1 MYHILPN
8 GQNEYQRSCA
18 ISECMPNYNRRKV
31 IGYSAAAFG
40 ASAAGCLSTAQA
52 SSTDDESEELEVIGD
67 DPDLPTVAILAT
79 GGTIAAEGDDGDL
92 TGYSAGEVEGV
103 ELVSGVPQ
111 ILDHAN
117 VVVDQITN
125 VGSSSITEDELL
137 DLAHRANELLSQ
149 DDPEIAGVVITHGTW
164 TLEETTWFMNL
175 TVDSEKPVVS
185 VGAQRPPTA
194 ISPDGPL
201 NLVNAVRVAAAE
213 NARGKGA
220 MLVMNE
226 EINAARDVTKANAY
240 RVNAFRSGEL
250 GVLGYADDDKIVFNR
265 EPASSYHTYN
275 SEFDVTGMDELPNV
289 GIVMSHQ
296 EASGVALDAL
306 VEEGYDGVVV
316 HGHGSGGLAPDMRET
331 VQEKEYDIPIVRTA
345 QSMNSRIQD
354 SEGYRDDGIISGE
367 DLSPLHAR
375 ILLRLALT
383 ETDEFEE
390 FVRIFQEY

>member
-1 MYHILPN
+1 MSKH
-8 GQNEYQRSCA
+8 
-18 ISECMPNYNRRKV
+18 NRRTV
-31 IGYSAAAFG
+31 LGYSAAAMG
-40 ASAAGCLSTAQA
+40 VGAAGCLSTAEA
-52 SSTDDESEELEVIGD
+52 NSEDEESDELEIIGD

-103 ELVSGVPQ
+103 ELVSGVPE

-117 VVVDQITN
+117 VIVEQIAN

-137 DLAHRANELLSQ
+137 DLAHQANELLSQ

-226 EINAARDVTKANAY
+226 EINAARDVTKSNAY

-250 GVLGYADDDKIVFNR
+250 GVLGYADADEIVFNR
-265 EPASSYHTYN
+265 EPTSSRHTYN
-275 SEFDVTGMDELPNV
+275 SEFDVSGMEELPSV

-316 HGHGSGGLAPDMRET
+316 HGHGSGGLAPEMRET
-331 VQEKEYDIPIVRTA
+331 VQEEDYDIPIVRTA

-354 SEGYRDDGIISGE
+354 DEDYRDDGIISGE
-367 DLSPLHAR
+367 DLAPLHAR

-383 ETDEFEE
+383 ETDDFDE
-390 FVRIFQEY
+390 FVRIFSEY

>member
-1 MYHILPN
+1 MT
-8 GQNEYQRSCA
+8 
-18 ISECMPNYNRRKV
+18 SECMSKHNRRTV
-31 IGYSAAAFG
+31 LGYSATAMG
-40 ASAAGCLSTAQA
+40 VGAAGCLSTTEA
-52 SSTDDESEELEVIGD
+52 SSGDEESDELEIIGD

-103 ELVSGVPQ
+103 ELVSGVPA

-117 VVVDQITN
+117 VIVEQITN

-149 DDPEIAGVVITHGTW
+149 DDPEIAGAVITHGTW

-226 EINAARDVTKANAY
+226 EINAARDVTKSNAY

-250 GVLGYADDDKIVFNR
+250 GVLGYADADEIVFNR
-265 EPASSYHTYN
+265 EPTSSRHTYN
-275 SEFDVTGMDELPNV
+275 SEFDVSGMEELPSV

-316 HGHGSGGLAPDMRET
+316 HGHGSGGLAPEMRET
-331 VQEKEYDIPIVRTA
+331 VQEEDYDIPIVRTA

-354 SEGYRDDGIISGE
+354 DEDYRDDGIISGE
-367 DLSPLHAR
+367 DLAPLHAR

-383 ETDEFEE
+383 ETDDFDE
-390 FVRIFQEY
+390 FVRIFSEY

>member
-1 MYHILPN
+1 
-8 GQNEYQRSCA
+8 
-18 ISECMPNYNRRKV
+18 MPNRNRRKV
-31 IGYSAAAFG
+31 LGYTAAALG
-40 ASAAGCLSTAQA
+40 TGAAGCLSTVQA
-52 SSTDDESEELEVIGD
+52 SSDDDESAESEIIGD

-103 ELVSGVPQ
+103 ELVSGVPE

-117 VVVDQITN
+117 VIVEQVAN

-137 DLAHRANELLSQ
+137 DLAHRSNKLLSQ
-149 DDPEIAGVVITHGTW
+149 DDPEIAGIVITHGTW

-226 EINAARDVTKANAY
+226 EINAARDVTKSNAY

-250 GVLGYADDDKIVFNR
+250 GVLGYADADEIVFNR
-265 EPASSYHTYN
+265 EPTSSRHTHN
-275 SEFDVTGMDELPNV
+275 SEFDVSGMEELPNV

-316 HGHGSGGLAPDMRET
+316 HGHGSGGLSPDMREK
-331 VQEKEYDIPIVRTA
+331 VREEDYDIPIVRTA

-367 DLSPLHAR
+367 DLAPLHAR

-383 ETDEFEE
+383 ETDEFDE